1 MPYSNDKASNMKEN
15 YFFSQPHQPFFV
27 LAFTNAI
34 ITMLLFMLSYKGVL
48 TLTIAP
54 SLFHA
59 YSLIFL
65 LFTPAF
71 LGFILT
77 TFPRFSNTEPIE
89 RSQYLSIFG
98 LFLVGS
104 LLFILGAFI
113 SATVYKMAIILTLI
127 GQAWAVKILADIFK
141 NSQMTDKHDTFWI
154 LVAMGLGLL
163 SHLLYS
169 LSELFGLGLQSV
181 AIEMGIYLYLFL
193 VAFSV
198 AQRMVPFFS
207 HCMVERK
214 EHLLKIVVAL
224 LSLHILLDIIYP
236 NLSFITDFALAFII
250 AKEILRWNLPFPN
263 PNPLLWILHISLFWI
278 PIAFLFA
285 GMSNL
290 TTLIN
295 DTAFLFLD
303 IHILMLGFVFTIL
316 IGFGTR
322 VTLGHSGNRMQAD
335 RWVKN
340 LFIWTQVVVVMR
352 LLTSLVSAWGYNF
365 MVLFDISI
373 TVWLLMFIL
382 WAIRFFAVLI
392 QGKKLS

>member
-1 MPYSNDKASNMKEN
+1 
-15 YFFSQPHQPFFV
+15 
-27 LAFTNAI
+27 
-34 ITMLLFMLSYKGVL
+34 MLSYKGVL
-48 TLTIAP
+48 TLTISP
-54 SLFHA
+54 SSFHA

-65 LFTPAF
+65 LFSPAF

-77 TFPRFSNTEPIE
+77 TFPRFSNTSPIE
-89 RSQYLSIFG
+89 KSQYISIFG
-98 LFLVGS
+98 FFLLGS
-104 LLFILGAFI
+104 LLFILGAFVSVI
-113 SATVYKMAIILTLI
+113 IYKIAIVVTFI

-141 NSQMTDKHDTFWI
+141 NSQMSDKHDTLWI
-154 LVAMGLGLL
+154 LISMILGLL
-163 SHLLYS
+163 SHLIFD
-169 LSELFGLGLQSV
+169 LSELFGLGLQTI

-214 EHLLKIVVAL
+214 EHLLKIVIAL
-224 LSLHILLDIIYP
+224 LSLHIILDIIHP
-236 NLSFITDFALAFII
+236 NLSFISDFILAFII
-250 AKEILRWNLPFPN
+250 GKEILRWNLPFPN

-278 PIAFLFA
+278 PVAFLFA

-290 TTLIN
+290 TTLISG
-295 DTAFLFLD
+295 TAFLFLD

-335 RWVKN
+335 KWVKN
-340 LFIWTQVVVVMR
+340 LFIWTQVVIVMR
-352 LLTSLVSAWGYNF
+352 LLTSLVSAWGYNY
-365 MVLFDISI
+365 MILFDISI

-382 WAIRFFAVLI
+382 WAIRYFAVLI
-392 QGKKLS
+392 QGKKLL